1 MRIRLGGALVG
12 FAVAGG
18 GSGLGAA
25 RGMPLRPGHHDA
37 SGAPAAL
44 PLSGRSG
51 PPPAACAPWDHGP
64 PGPGKGR
71 GLAAK
76 APCSMR
82 RGPGQGNRAPLL
94 QRPPAAGQGLGFLSP
109 PGLGR

>member
-37 SGAPAAL
+37 SGALAAL
-44 PLSGRSG
+44 PLSG
-51 PPPAACAPWDHGP
+51 PPPAARAPGNMDPEKGAVWRRGRLVAAGA
-64 PGPGKGR
+64 GPG
-71 GLAAK
+71 AN
-76 APCSMR
+76 APCCNDR
-82 RGPGQGNRAPLL
+82 RRPGRASES
-94 QRPPAAGQGLGFLSP
+94 GS
-109 PGLGR
+109 